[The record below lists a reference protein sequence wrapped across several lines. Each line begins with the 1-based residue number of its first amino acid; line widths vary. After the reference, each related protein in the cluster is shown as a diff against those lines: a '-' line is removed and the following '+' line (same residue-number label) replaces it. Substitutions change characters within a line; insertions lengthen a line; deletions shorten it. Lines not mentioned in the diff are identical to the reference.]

1 MEKEAFIEREHNFF
15 SEQLASRVYN
25 GFFAY
30 FLSYPVNKKKERSRP
45 PQNDD

>member
-30 FLSYPVNKKKERSRP
+30 FLSYLVKKKERSRS